1 MESKQFIEYINT
13 NIYIILSNLKK
24 NLDISQEESIYL
36 INLIIKDLLNDE
48 YYSRLINSKLEFFPF
63 EESTIQSIKKIFISV
78 GIDESE
84 IKKIILTIPEILLFY
99 DSFESIYLIY
109 KSSKFSG
116 IAFLNGEDYRAY
128 SYSESSF
135 RLRYLNI
142 ALDSR
147 INDFTYL
154 IEKLLRSLDREDI
167 KKTTNLESQNKEDLK
182 NRFMALTRSNSKKN
196 YYLRKKQWVIFLWD
210 KIIFFK
216 NKIKKY

>member
-1 MESKQFIEYINT
+1 MESKQFIEYLNT
-13 NIYIILSNLKK
+13 NIHLILSNLKK
-24 NLDISQEESIYL
+24 NLDINQEESTYL
-36 INLIIKDLLNDE
+36 INLIIKDLLTDE
-48 YYSRLINSKLEFFPF
+48 YYFRLINSKLDFLPF
-63 EESTIQSIKKIFISV
+63 EESAIQSIKKIFISV

-109 KSSKFSG
+109 KSSKFRG

-210 KIIFFK
+210 KIIFVK

>member
-1 MESKQFIEYINT
+1 MESKQFIEYLNT
-13 NIYIILSNLKK
+13 NIHLILSNLKK
-24 NLDISQEESIYL
+24 NLDINQEESTYL
-36 INLIIKDLLNDE
+36 INLIIKDLLTDE
-48 YYSRLINSKLEFFPF
+48 YYSRLINSKLDFLPF
-63 EESTIQSIKKIFISV
+63 GENAIQSIKNIFISV

-109 KSSKFSG
+109 KSSKFRG
-116 IAFLNGEDYRAY
+116 VAFLNGKDYRAY

-154 IEKLLRSLDREDI
+154 IEKLLRSLEREDI
-167 KKTTNLESQNKEDLK
+167 KKSTNLESQNEDDLK
-182 NRFMALTRSNSKKN
+182 NKFAALTRSYSKKN
-196 YYLRKKQWVIFLWD
+196 YYLRKKQ
-210 KIIFFK
+210 
-216 NKIKKY
+216 

>member
-1 MESKQFIEYINT
+1 MESKQFIKYLNT
-13 NIYIILSNLKK
+13 NIHLILSNLKK
-24 NLDISQEESIYL
+24 NLDINQEESTYL
-36 INLIIKDLLNDE
+36 INLIIKDLLTDE
-48 YYSRLINSKLEFFPF
+48 YYFRLINSKLDFLPF
-63 EESTIQSIKKIFISV
+63 EESAIQSIKNIFISV

-109 KSSKFSG
+109 KSSKFRG
-116 IAFLNGEDYRAY
+116 IAFLYGEDYRAY

-167 KKTTNLESQNKEDLK
+167 KKTTNLESQSEDDLK
-182 NRFMALTRSNSKKN
+182 NKFAALTRIYSKKN
-196 YYLRKKQWVIFLWD
+196 YYLRKKQ
-210 KIIFFK
+210 
-216 NKIKKY
+216 

>member
-1 MESKQFIEYINT
+1 MESKQFIKYLNT
-13 NIYIILSNLKK
+13 NIHLILSNLKK
-24 NLDISQEESIYL
+24 NLDINQEESTYL
-36 INLIIKDLLNDE
+36 INLIIKDLLTDE
-48 YYSRLINSKLEFFPF
+48 YYFRLINSKLDFLPF
-63 EESTIQSIKKIFISV
+63 EESAIQSIKNIFISV

-109 KSSKFSG
+109 KSSKFRG
-116 IAFLNGEDYRAY
+116 IAFLFLLDYRAY

-167 KKTTNLESQNKEDLK
+167 KKTTNLESQNEDDLK
-182 NRFMALTRSNSKKN
+182 NKFAALTRSYSKKN
-196 YYLRKKQWVIFLWD
+196 YYLRKKQ
-210 KIIFFK
+210 
-216 NKIKKY
+216 

>member
-1 MESKQFIEYINT
+1 MESKQFIEYLNT
-13 NIYIILSNLKK
+13 NIHLILSNLKK
-24 NLDISQEESIYL
+24 NLDINQEESIYL
-36 INLIIKDLLNDE
+36 INLIIKDLLTDE
-48 YYSRLINSKLEFFPF
+48 YCSRLINSKLDFLPF
-63 EESTIQSIKKIFISV
+63 EESAIQSIKKIFISV

-109 KSSKFSG
+109 KSSKFRG
-116 IAFLNGEDYRAY
+116 IAFLYGEDYRAY

-167 KKTTNLESQNKEDLK
+167 KKTTNLESQSEDDLK
-182 NRFMALTRSNSKKN
+182 NKFAALTRIYSKKN
-196 YYLRKKQWVIFLWD
+196 YYLRKKQ
-210 KIIFFK
+210 
-216 NKIKKY
+216 

>member
-1 MESKQFIEYINT
+1 MDSKQFIEYLNT
-13 NIYIILSNLKK
+13 NIHLILSNLKK
-24 NLDISQEESIYL
+24 NLDINQEESTYL
-36 INLIIKDLLNDE
+36 INLIIKDLLTDE
-48 YYSRLINSKLEFFPF
+48 YYFRLINSTLDFLPF
-63 EESTIQSIKKIFISV
+63 EESAMQSIKKIFISV

-109 KSSKFSG
+109 KSSKFRG

-147 INDFTYL
+147 INDVTYL
-154 IEKLLRSLDREDI
+154 IEKLLRSLDREDV
-167 KKTTNLESQNKEDLK
+167 KRSTNLESQNEEDLK
-182 NRFMALTRSNSKKN
+182 NRFMALTSFNSKKN
-196 YYLRKKQWVIFLWD
+196 YYLSKKQ
-210 KIIFFK
+210 
-216 NKIKKY
+216 